1 MALFWVG
8 VNTTMESEREIM
20 EGFSSLIESAKK
32 TRQALENPALD
43 GAAAPT
49 LVYWR
54 DEVGE
59 HSFATEKMLVA

>member
-1 MALFWVG
+1 MQQA
-8 VNTTMESEREIM
+8 M

-32 TRQALENPALD
+32 TRQPLENPALD

>member
-1 MALFWVG
+1 MQQA
-8 VNTTMESEREIM
+8 M

-32 TRQALENPALD
+32 TRQPLENPALD

-59 HSFATEKMLVA
+59 HSFVTEKLLVA

>member
-1 MALFWVG
+1 
-8 VNTTMESEREIM
+8 MESEREIM

-59 HSFATEKMLVA
+59 HSFVTEKLLVT